1 MATGAADPTPTVQAW
16 TAVTACLRASRR
28 VLLVLHVRPDGD
40 SIGCSLAVARGLRA
54 IGKQAVVVSP
64 DAIPANL
71 TFLDPD
77 CECVPPAEAAGPF
90 DVALFLDCAD
100 LDRIGGAAK
109 LLDAIPTVVNIDH
122 HRSNGC
128 YGTLN
133 YVDPDAAAC
142 GEIALRLC
150 DALGVGLDARGATA
164 LFAAL
169 ATDTGGFR
177 YGATTAVT
185 LAMASRLRAAGADLA
200 LVGHEVWD
208 SRSLGSLR
216 LLAVALN
223 SLGVDADGE
232 LAWVSLQSSDLA
244 SGADPGDSEGLV
256 DYPRSLRGVEVA
268 ALFAA
273 DQPGRVRVSL
283 RSNRRVDVSRLAQA
297 FGGGGHARA
306 AGCSVDGD
314 LETVRARVLAAAR
327 AALQPEGAS

>member
-1 MATGAADPTPTVQAW
+1 MVTDPAHPAPSGSAW
-16 TAVTACLRASRR
+16 AAVTSALRASRR

-64 DAIPANL
+64 DPIPANL
-71 TFLDPD
+71 AFLDPD
-77 CECVPPAEAAGPF
+77 RECVAPDKAAGPF

-100 LDRIGGAAK
+100 LERIGTART
-109 LLDAIPTVVNIDH
+109 LLGEIPVVINIDH
-122 HRSNGC
+122 HRSNEC
-128 YGTLN
+128 YGTVN

-142 GEIALRLC
+142 GEVALRLC
-150 DALGVGLDARGATA
+150 DALSVPVDARAATA

-208 SRSLGSLR
+208 SRSAGSLR

-223 SLGVDADGE
+223 SLGTDGE
-232 LAWVSLQSSDLA
+232 LAWVSLRASDLA
-244 SGADPGDSEGLV
+244 SSADPGDSEGLV

-306 AGCSVDGD
+306 AGCTVEGD
-314 LETVRARVLAAAR
+314 LETVRNHVLDAAR
-327 AALQPEGAS
+327 AALQPEGLS

>member
-1 MATGAADPTPTVQAW
+1 MDTGSTPTVQAW
-16 TAVTACLRASRR
+16 AAVTSALRASRR

-40 SIGCSLAVARGLRA
+40 SVGCSLAVARGLRA

-64 DAIPANL
+64 DPIPANL
-71 TFLDPD
+71 AFLDPD
-77 CECVPPAEAAGPF
+77 RECVPPDQAAGPF

-100 LDRIGGAAK
+100 LDRIGSAAK
-109 LLDAIPTVVNIDH
+109 LLDGLPVVINIDH
-122 HRSNGC
+122 HRSNSC
-128 YGTLN
+128 YGTVN

-150 DALGVGLDARGATA
+150 DALGVPLDARGATA

-177 YGATTAVT
+177 YGGTTAVT

-208 SRSLGSLR
+208 SRSMGALR

-223 SLGVDADGE
+223 SLGVDAGGE
-232 LAWVSLQSSDLA
+232 LAWVSLRSTDLTPD
-244 SGADPGDSEGLV
+244 ADPGDSEGLV

-283 RSNRRVDVSRLAQA
+283 RSNRRVDVSRLAQS

-306 AGCSVDGD
+306 AGCTVEGD
-314 LETVRARVLAAAR
+314 LETVRTQVLAAAR
-327 AALQPEGAS
+327 AALQPEGPS